1 MYFHFP
7 KLFALSFKNIYIYTV
22 YIYYIVIIEQFLYD
36 MKNEILYNNI

>member
-7 KLFALSFKNIYIYTV
+7 KLFALSFKNIYI

>member
-7 KLFALSFKNIYIYTV
+7 KLFALSFKKIYI